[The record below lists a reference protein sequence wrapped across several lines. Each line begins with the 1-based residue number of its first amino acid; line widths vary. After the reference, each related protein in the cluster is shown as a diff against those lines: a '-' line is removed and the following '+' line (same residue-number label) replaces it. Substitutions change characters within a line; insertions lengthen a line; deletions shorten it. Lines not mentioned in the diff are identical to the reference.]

1 VLLFGVLVAAVSLGG
16 GAYLGWE
23 NRHAQ
28 VHLEVAGHVWTG
40 QLYGVLL
47 AGALLAGW
55 TMFGLSCIGL
65 WRRERRERRA
75 AAEAAFEAAVDSAA
89 AEPAVRPVAAPVAAP
104 AADEPRRGGP
114 ARRSRP
120 VLTPAARR

>member
-75 AAEAAFEAAVDSAA
+75 AAEATA
-89 AEPAVRPVAAPVAAP
+89 AEPLAEPVAEPVAEP
-104 AADEPRRGGP
+104 PRR
-114 ARRSRP
+114 AASTRRSRP